1 MGGSRHVGEQV
12 GEVMMGS
19 FFWDRQSDAKGRSVQ
34 EASVD
39 QFLKEEFYVSQFGIL
54 DA

>member
-1 MGGSRHVGEQV
+1 
-12 GEVMMGS
+12 MMDC
-19 FFWDRQSDAKGRSVQ
+19 FFWDRKSEGKGRSVQ

-39 QFLKEEFYVSQFGIL
+39 QFLEEEFDVSQFGVL